1 MGFSRQEYWSG
12 LPFPSPGDLP
22 DPGIE
27 PASPALAGIFYPC
40 PQESRICIWVSCGPN
55 SSFLVALTP
64 PALPLGSLS
73 SGFLCFKLIILY
85 ISHPSPRISH
95 FSKKLWFFLLKN
107 KQKNQDLGME
117 WVVLFCW
124 LLPNEIMLTAHSA
137 AENPT
142 LQRLQETNHLCC
154 QSFIRFV
161 FWFGKVNAI
170 RLCKYLK
177 NTACSG
183 QLRGH

>member
-1 MGFSRQEYWSG
+1 
-12 LPFPSPGDLP
+12 
-22 DPGIE
+22 
-27 PASPALAGIFYPC
+27 
-40 PQESRICIWVSCGPN
+40 
-55 SSFLVALTP
+55 
-64 PALPLGSLS
+64 
-73 SGFLCFKLIILY
+73 
-85 ISHPSPRISH
+85 
-95 FSKKLWFFLLKN
+95 
-107 KQKNQDLGME
+107 ME

-124 LLPNEIMLTAHSA
+124 LLPNEIMLTANSA

-142 LQRLQETNHLCC
+142 LQRLQETNHLHC